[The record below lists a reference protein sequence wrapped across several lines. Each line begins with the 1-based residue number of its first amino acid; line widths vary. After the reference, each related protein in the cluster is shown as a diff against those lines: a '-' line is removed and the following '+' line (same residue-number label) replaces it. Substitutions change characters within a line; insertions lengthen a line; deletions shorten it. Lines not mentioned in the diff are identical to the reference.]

1 MKRILITIFLFSIVA
16 CSNSN
21 KQAGQKGWSEYK
33 KPKVFSIKH
42 PKGWD
47 VEFNKKNGRI
57 KLSRGNYEDVYIWPV
72 YSQRRLDVNEGARLL
87 EKLVWKIKPDFSWND
102 PITSG
107 RNTVT
112 MRGSENREIGSASLN
127 WVSNQNSSAV
137 ICYVIAAREDY
148 FKKDKN
154 DLIGILSSF
163 RPIIV
168 HTNKPSRPQ
177 PPALQFVRWQDPN
190 ERAFTVEVPE
200 GWHVRGGLVR
210 HSPTDCRRGVNLVS
224 PDGNIDVFLM
234 DPRIPLFA
242 LPTQTLA
249 ITGITV
255 GSYYRLQDGTEAF
268 VRRYVP
274 GANFAYEYAT
284 RRFSNELTNFSI
296 VENRNRPDIASIDN
310 RENEELNLAGQ
321 GMIRTSVTAGEVTF
335 NGSRNGQPYSGYVE
349 ASTLLNATAYG
360 GAGDWVVKQLYGFS
374 APKSR
379 VRGAAMVMKKL
390 VSSFM
395 WNPQWFMMQ
404 YKIRANVSH
413 IVSQTGEEI
422 GNIINS
428 SFELNQKIQD
438 KTMQKFSDAI
448 LGTIPLRD
456 NDGQVF
462 KVYNTSNYYW
472 IDGLNNIVGT
482 KQFINPDPVRFNRMF
497 EVK

>member
-1 MKRILITIFLFSIVA
+1 MMRILIAILLLAFIS
-16 CSNSN
+16 CSNSG
-21 KQAGQKGWSEYK
+21 KQAYPKNWVKYK
-33 KPKVFSIKH
+33 RPNVFTVEH

-57 KLSRGNYEDVYIWPV
+57 KLSRGNYENVYIWPV
-72 YSQRRLDVNEGARLL
+72 YSQRRLDENEGARLL
-87 EKLVWKIKPDFSWND
+87 EKLVWKIKPDFSWDD
-102 PITSG
+102 PISSG
-107 RNTVT
+107 RNTVI
-112 MRGSENREIGSASLN
+112 MWGSENREIGSASLN

-137 ICYVIAAREDY
+137 ICYVIAARQDY
-148 FKKDKN
+148 FKKDKDN
-154 DLIGILSSF
+154 LIGILSSF

-190 ERAFTVEVPE
+190 ERAFTVQVPE
-200 GWHVRGGLVR
+200 GWHVRGGLER
-210 HSPTDCRRGVNLVS
+210 YSPTDCRRGVNIVS
-224 PDGNIDVFLM
+224 PDREIDVFLM

-249 ITGITV
+249 MAGITV
-255 GSYYRLQDGTEAF
+255 GSYYRLQDGTQAF

-274 GANFAYEYAT
+274 GANFAYEYAKK
-284 RRFSNELTNFSI
+284 RFSNELANFSI
-296 VENRNRPDIASIDN
+296 IENRNRPDIARIDN
-310 RENEELNLAGQ
+310 RENEGLNASGQ

-335 NGSRNGQPYSGYVE
+335 RGTVNEQPYSGYVE
-349 ASTLLNATAYG
+349 ASTLLTVTAYG
-360 GAGDWVVKQLYGFS
+360 GTGDWLVTQLYGFN

-379 VRGAAMVMKKL
+379 VREAALVMKKL

-395 WNPQWFMMQ
+395 WNPQWYMMQ

-413 IVSQTGEEI
+413 IVTQAGEEMAK
-422 GNIINS
+422 IINS

-448 LGTIPLRD
+448 LGTIPLSD

-482 KQFINPDPVRFNRMF
+482 KQLINPNPIRFHRMF